1 MTTGPAPR
9 TRAAQPSPMVI
20 FGEAVRRFMLRPETT
35 ALAAVIVLFIVF
47 SILSPGLFPT
57 KETYISLMSVAAELG
72 ILSIGVTLL
81 MIGGHFDLSVGA
93 VLGLTSYVV
102 VVLMRDFN
110 VPPIVAG
117 PTAVAAG
124 ALLGTV
130 NGAIVV
136 RFRIHSFVVTLGTML
151 IWRGVLISL
160 TGGFPMTVA
169 IPAGFKAIMAGPLL
183 SGFRMSTL
191 WFFVIGALGTFLLLW
206 TRFGN
211 WVQARGQNEQA
222 TRNLGVPVDRTTVV
236 LFALTSALAAVVG
249 VIQVARFSS
258 VDALRGEGME
268 LQAVAVTVIGG
279 TLLSGGYGSVIGTV
293 LGAITFGM
301 IQVGLVLAG
310 APGHFFRTLTGLIVV
325 GAVILNTDVAR
336 RMARSR
342 PLRGFYRSSEAAD
355 AAITATVSP
364 SAPEKA
370 EENPKQDR
378 VPRTR
383 GAGESETVSVTPHT
397 PTYQQGDRSAVSGP
411 DDLHTRSRRIEPIPR
426 DAVPIIEAAK
436 VSKAFGPTTALVDV
450 SLKAYAG
457 RILALLGDNGAG
469 KSALIKILCGVFP
482 PDRGELRFRGKPV
495 TFTNP
500 AQARQLGIATV
511 FQDLAVCELLS
522 VTRNVVLGREPQK
535 GFGPFRWFDLR
546 RAEEMTRSAFNQLGV
561 RWERGFDERGVNISG
576 GERQSLAI
584 ARAMFFGSSLLI
596 LDEPTSAL
604 AVRQAARVLDHIALA
619 RDQGQAVILITHNF
633 LHALS
638 VADDLTVLV
647 QGRVAAH
654 FRRDEIELDALTDLV
669 ARVG

>member
-1 MTTGPAPR
+1 MRAGSGQS
-9 TRAAQPSPMVI
+9 TRLRRPSGIVI
-20 FGEAVRRFMLRPETT
+20 LGEAARRFMLRPETT
-35 ALAAVIVLFIVF
+35 ALAAVIALFIIF

-57 KETYISLMSVAAELG
+57 KETYISVMSVAAELG

-93 VLGLTSYVV
+93 VLGLTSYVAV
-102 VVLMRDFN
+102 ALMRDYRL
-110 VPPIVAG
+110 PPIVAG
-117 PTAVAAG
+117 PAAVAAG
-124 ALLGTV
+124 AALGV
-130 NGAIVV
+130 LNGAIVV

-151 IWRGVLISL
+151 IWRGVLIAL
-160 TGGFPMTVA
+160 TGGFPMTVT
-169 IPAGFKAIMAGPLL
+169 IPPGFKAIMASQLL
-183 SGFRMSTL
+183 DGFRMSML
-191 WFFVIGALGTFLLLW
+191 WFLVIGALGTFLLLR

-211 WVQARGQNEQA
+211 WIQARGQNEQA
-222 TRNLGVPVDRTTVV
+222 ARNLGVPVDRTTVA

-249 VIQVARFSS
+249 IIQVARFSS

-293 LGAITFGM
+293 LGAVTFGM

-342 PLRGFYRSSEAAD
+342 PLRGFYRGSEGAD
-355 AAITATVSP
+355 AAISAATP
-364 SAPEKA
+364 LC
-370 EENPKQDR
+370 
-378 VPRTR
+378 VPREQR
-383 GAGESETVSVTPHT
+383 EGETVSVTSRP
-397 PTYQQGDRSAVSGP
+397 PTDQEGDRSAASGR
-411 DDLHTRSRRIEPIPR
+411 DDLSAWPRRIDPIPPR
-426 DAVPIIEAAK
+426 AVPIIEAVN
-436 VSKAFGPTTALVDV
+436 VSKAFGPTTALVDA
-450 SLKAYAG
+450 SLKAYPG
-457 RILALLGDNGAG
+457 RILALIGDNGAG
-469 KSALIKILCGVFP
+469 KSTLIKILSGVFP

-522 VTRNVVLGREPQK
+522 ITRNVVLGREPVK
-535 GFGPFRWFDLR
+535 GFGPFRWLDLR

-561 RWERGFDERGVNISG
+561 RWERRFDERGMNISG

-604 AVRQAARVLDHIALA
+604 AVRQAARVLDHIARA

-633 LHALS
+633 RHALS
-638 VADDLTVLV
+638 VADDLTVIV
-647 QGRVAAH
+647 QGSVAAN

>member
-1 MTTGPAPR
+1 
-9 TRAAQPSPMVI
+9 
-20 FGEAVRRFMLRPETT
+20 MLRPETT
-35 ALAAVIVLFIVF
+35 ALAAVITLFIIF

-57 KETYISLMSVAAELG
+57 KETYISVMSVAAELG

-93 VLGLTSYVV
+93 ALGLTSYIVV
-102 VVLMRDFN
+102 ALMRDLS
-110 VPPIVAG
+110 VPPIVAA
-117 PTAVAAG
+117 PAAVAAG
-124 ALLGTV
+124 AVLGAL

-151 IWRGVLISL
+151 IWRGVLIAL

-169 IPAGFKAIMAGPLL
+169 IPPAFKAIMAGPLL
-183 SGFRMSTL
+183 DGFRMSML
-191 WFFVIGALGTFLLLW
+191 WFFVIGALGTFLLLG
-206 TRFGN
+206 TKFGN
-211 WVQARGQNEQA
+211 WIQARGQNEQA
-222 TRNLGVPVDRTTVV
+222 ARNLGVPVDCTTVV
-236 LFALTSALAAVVG
+236 LFAFTSALAAVVG

-279 TLLSGGYGSVIGTV
+279 TLLSGGYGSVLGTV

-342 PLRGFYRSSEAAD
+342 PLRGFYRGSEAAD
-355 AAITATVSP
+355 AAIAATAPLSV
-364 SAPEKA
+364 EQK
-370 EENPKQDR
+370 EENRVRDGVLRPRGSREAQTISVASQPPTDQD
-378 VPRTR
+378 
-383 GAGESETVSVTPHT
+383 
-397 PTYQQGDRSAVSGP
+397 GDSATSGP
-411 DDLHTRSRRIEPIPR
+411 DHQCPLPRRIQPIPP

-469 KSALIKILCGVFP
+469 KSTLIKILCGVFS
-482 PDRGELRFRGKPV
+482 PDRGELRFRGLPV

-500 AQARQLGIATV
+500 AQARKLGIATV

-522 VTRNVVLGREPQK
+522 ITRNVVLGREPEK
-535 GFGPFRWFDLR
+535 GFGPFRWLDLR
-546 RAEEMTRSAFNQLGV
+546 RAEGMTRSAFNQLGV
-561 RWERGFDERGVNISG
+561 RWERRFDERGVNISG

-604 AVRQAARVLDHIALA
+604 AVRQAARVLDHIARA